1 MIAKITNCEAAV
13 ELKVLFLSAQ
23 NEKSMQE
30 NLTISFSETSYYR
43 NQT

>member
-13 ELKVLFLSAQ
+13 ELNVLFLSAQ
-23 NEKSMQE
+23 NEKSVEE
-30 NLTISFSETSYYR
+30 NLNISFSEYYR